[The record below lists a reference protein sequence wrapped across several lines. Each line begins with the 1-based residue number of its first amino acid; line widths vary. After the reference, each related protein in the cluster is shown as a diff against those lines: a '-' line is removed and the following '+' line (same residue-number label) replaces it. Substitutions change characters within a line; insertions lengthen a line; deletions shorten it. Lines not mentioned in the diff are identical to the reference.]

1 MLLAE
6 DAVYNMTRTVK
17 TLALEVN
24 DGIRRWKPRTPA
36 MTAGL
41 TDHRWTVEEILTN
54 VMVPQKTANT

>member
-1 MLLAE
+1 
-6 DAVYNMTRTVK
+6 MTRRVK

-54 VMVPQKTANT
+54 VMVPQKTTIT